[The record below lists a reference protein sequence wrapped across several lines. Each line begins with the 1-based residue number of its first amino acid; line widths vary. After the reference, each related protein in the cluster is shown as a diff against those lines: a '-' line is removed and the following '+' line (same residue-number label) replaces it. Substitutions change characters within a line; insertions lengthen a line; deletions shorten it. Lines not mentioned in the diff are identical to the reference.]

1 MDRRLWKILARLSV
15 HHLHQKFLMC
25 LTEGTYFAP
34 AMSVDQFLPCL
45 NDIAVLLLSTSKGE
59 VLNFFSLGYSLN
71 CSSSSEVS
79 HHPTTLQMLIPPADT
94 RLAAKKGR
102 SSFRGRL
109 LTHTNL
115 VT

>member
-1 MDRRLWKILARLSV
+1 MENTSKALCSSLASEVPDVFNR
-15 HHLHQKFLMC
+15 
-25 LTEGTYFAP
+25 GNFAP
-34 AMSVDQFLPCL
+34 AMSVYQFLPCL